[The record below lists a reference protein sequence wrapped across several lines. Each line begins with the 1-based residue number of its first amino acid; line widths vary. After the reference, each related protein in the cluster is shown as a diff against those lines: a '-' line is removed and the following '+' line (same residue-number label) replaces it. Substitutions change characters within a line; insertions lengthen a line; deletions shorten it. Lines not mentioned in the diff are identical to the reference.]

1 MSICYMINLQGRN
14 FLTLLD
20 YSPDEI
26 NYLLDYAQIL
36 KENKK
41 EGKTFDLLKG
51 KNIVLLFEKTSTRTR
66 SAFEVAGYDEGA
78 HVTFLSNSQFGKKES
93 VEDTAKVLGR
103 IYDGIEFRGNK
114 QETVNILADE
124 SGVPVWNGL
133 TDQYHPTQILA
144 DLLTIKEHFGNLN
157 NKKIVFVGDTRNNV
171 ANSLMI
177 GAAKLGLD
185 FTALG
190 PKELFPD
197 PKVLEEV
204 ERIAEKTGSTITV
217 TDDIEK
223 GILNADVVYTDIWVS
238 MGEEDMIEERINLL
252 KDYQVNKTLMDKTG
266 KDSTIFL
273 HCLPS
278 FHDNKTE
285 FGKFVEDK
293 YGLSEM
299 EVTDEIFRSPN
310 SLVFDQAENRLHT
323 IKAIVCATLSDNPNK
338 IFIIEE
344 DE

>member
-1 MSICYMINLQGRN
+1 MMINLKGRN

-20 YSPDEI
+20 YSPEEI
-26 NYLLDYAQIL
+26 RYLLDYATIL

-41 EGKTFDLLKG
+41 HGRTFDLLKG

-114 QETVNILADE
+114 QETVNILAEE

-133 TDQYHPTQILA
+133 TDEYHPTQALA
-144 DLLTIKEHFGNLN
+144 DLLTIQEHFGNLKH
-157 NKKIVFVGDTRNNV
+157 KKVAFVGDTRNNV

-177 GAAKLGLD
+177 ACAKLGID
-185 FTALG
+185 YAGVG
-190 PKELFPD
+190 PEELSPD
-197 PKVLEEV
+197 KKILEQAKKIATESGSEIIITSDIAKGV
-204 ERIAEKTGSTITV
+204 E
-217 TDDIEK
+217 
-223 GILNADVVYTDIWVS
+223 NADVIYTDIWVS
-238 MGEEDMIEERINLL
+238 MGEEDKIAERINLL
-252 KDYQVNKTLMDKTG
+252 LDYQVNQDLMDKTG
-266 KDSTIFL
+266 KDTTIFL

-278 FHDNKTE
+278 FHDNKTT
-285 FGKFVEDK
+285 FAQMVEDK
-293 YGLSEM
+293 FGISEM
-299 EVTDEIFRSPN
+299 EVTDEIFNSDQ

-323 IKAIVCATLSDNPNK
+323 IKALICATLAEEPNR
-338 IFIIEE
+338 IFEKYE
-344 DE
+344 KTN